1 MPKKNKPLDLSVIV
15 IAKNEQDRLPGCLDS
30 VVGIAD
36 EIIVLDSGSDDDT
49 VAIAKRYTD
58 KVYVTD
64 WPGYGPQKQRALEC
78 ASHKWVLS
86 LDADEALSPQ
96 LAEEIKAVLAS
107 SPQEISF
114 KMQWAVM
121 LFGKRLDHGRS
132 ARYVERLFR
141 REEARFSD
149 DLVHEKVLLPQ
160 GKTSKLR
167 HRLLHYSNRDFKH
180 LLDKTSLYASLG
192 AEKRHHAGRYGGGL
206 FVALLRAAWVFFQIY
221 VLRLGVL
228 DGGHGFL
235 MAVIYAQYTF
245 NKYAGAWAMREEEK
259 NSVTPAIGI
268 DKTMNILVFTSSDS
282 SFNSLRPEAEIFIEL
297 AKRGHQV
304 TIITNSETEYGRRY
318 MEQGIKVING
328 TPKKK
333 ICRSSIALVKNE
345 LARKSYDILLATN
358 SKSIPNAAFAA
369 KGAKVKLVTYRGTTG
384 GLYRHDPSAYLT
396 HLHPRVDGV
405 ICVSDA
411 VRQDVVKRVWKNKHN
426 VVAIHKGHKLEWYD
440 QPPGDLSEFGIEADD
455 FTVICA
461 VNARPSKGLDVML
474 EAANRLADISNMHLL
489 LVGKNICKEPYTEKI
504 ANNAMRDR
512 IHLAGYRYDAPQLIA
527 ASNLLVQPSV
537 SGEGLPRAMM
547 EAMSSGV
554 PPIITDT
561 GGGKEVVEDGVTGYV
576 VPVKDADA
584 IADRVRKLYNNP
596 RLVAAM
602 SQRCKEK
609 INKDVSLEK
618 TVDQFVEYFQRLVS
632 QR

>member
-1 MPKKNKPLDLSVIV
+1 MLKDKPLGLSVI
-15 IAKNEQDRLPGCLDS
+15 IITKNEQDRLPSCLGS
-30 VVGIAD
+30 VVDIAD

-49 VAIAKRYTD
+49 VAIAKIYTD

-64 WPGYGPQKQRALEC
+64 WPGFGPQKQRALER
-78 ASHKWVLS
+78 ASYDWVLS
-86 LDADEALSPQ
+86 IDADEALTPE
-96 LAEEIKAVLAS
+96 LADEIKTVLSS
-107 SPQEISF
+107 SPEEISF

-141 REEARFSD
+141 RKDARFSQ
-149 DLVHEKVLLPQ
+149 DLVHEKVLLPK
-160 GKTSKLR
+160 GKTSNLR
-167 HRLLHYSNRDFKH
+167 HRLLHYSNRDFRH
-180 LLDKTSLYASLG
+180 LLDKTGLYASLG

-206 FVALLRAAWVFFQIY
+206 FVALLRAVWVFFQIY
-221 VLRLGVL
+221 ILRLGVL

-235 MAVIYAQYTF
+235 MAMIYAQYTF
-245 NKYAGAWAMREEEK
+245 NKYAGAWAMRESEK
-259 NSVTPAIGI
+259 RTMVPINA
-268 DKTMNILVFTSSDS
+268 DKLMNILVFTSSDS

-297 AKRGHQV
+297 AKRGHQI
-304 TIITNSETEYGRRY
+304 TIITNEETEYGRRY
-318 MEQGIKVING
+318 VEQGIKVIDG

-333 ICRSSIALVKNE
+333 ICRSSIELVKNE
-345 LARKSYDILLATN
+345 LARRSYDILLATN

-396 HLHPRVDGV
+396 HLHPRVNGV

-440 QPPGDLSEFGIEADD
+440 QPRGDLTEFGIGADD

-461 VNARPSKGLDVML
+461 VNARPSKGLGVML
-474 EAANRLADISNMHLL
+474 EAANRLADISNLHLL
-489 LVGKNICKEPYTEKI
+489 LVGKNIDKAPYTEKI

-512 IHLAGYRYDAPQLIA
+512 IHLTGYRHDAPQLIA
-527 ASNLLVQPSV
+527 ASNVLVQPSV

-554 PPIITDT
+554 PPVITDT
-561 GGGKEVVEDGVTGYV
+561 GGGKEVVEDEVTGYV
-576 VPVKDADA
+576 VPVKDANA
-584 IADRVRKLYNNP
+584 IADRVRKLYNDP
-596 RLVAAM
+596 ELVAAM

-618 TVDQFVEYFQRLVS
+618 TVDQFIEYFQRLVA
-632 QR
+632 QK